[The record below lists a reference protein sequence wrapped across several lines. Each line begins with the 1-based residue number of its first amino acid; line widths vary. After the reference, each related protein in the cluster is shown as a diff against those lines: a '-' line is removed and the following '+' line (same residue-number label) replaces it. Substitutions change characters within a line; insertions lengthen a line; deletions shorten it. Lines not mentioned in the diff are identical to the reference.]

1 MDILHCIEGV
11 DDDEEEDH
19 QERHSARNDLEQL
32 ECDKYSFSHALNGPI
47 HSEIQRNFSRGEFS
61 NYTILAQTKVFRNAT
76 NTISYNFPP
85 LNPSMI
91 GIFIVPSPL
100 LPTLS

>member
-1 MDILHCIEGV
+1 MDILHGIEGV

-47 HSEIQRNFSRGEFS
+47 HSGIQRNFSCGESS
-61 NYTILAQTKVFRNAT
+61 NYTILPQSKVCRNAT
-76 NTISYNFPP
+76 NTIHNLPP
-85 LNPSMI
+85 LNPFI
-91 GIFIVPSPL
+91 IFILSPPL
-100 LPTLS
+100 LPTLP

>member
-1 MDILHCIEGV
+1 MVPFI
-11 DDDEEEDH
+11 
-19 QERHSARNDLEQL
+19 QEYKEIFRVGN
-32 ECDKYSFSHALNGPI
+32 FPI
-47 HSEIQRNFSRGEFS
+47 
-61 NYTILAQTKVFRNAT
+61 TILAQTKVFRNAT

-91 GIFIVPSPL
+91 GIFIVPSSL